1 MFELLRRHFLFIN
14 SIVYHP
20 HHWYFIFT
28 ILMCFFILKYCKIR
42 WIEIEVC
49 VLEKMNS
56 QESNIISTHFIY
68 DNFLLFNLILIS
80 IIYVSKKLLVI
91 PPLLTLYLSGTK
103 IQFIWSMDNIHCP
116 WYINVYCSVQ
126 VFAKLNID

>member
-1 MFELLRRHFLFIN
+1 
-14 SIVYHP
+14 
-20 HHWYFIFT
+20 
-28 ILMCFFILKYCKIR
+28 
-42 WIEIEVC
+42 
-49 VLEKMNS
+49 MNS

-103 IQFIWSMDNIHCP
+103 SNLYGP
-116 WYINVYCSVQ
+116 WTIYIVH
-126 VFAKLNID
+126 DT